1 MEPTAKAKTLI
12 EALPYLQ
19 AFRGKTLLIKLGG
32 SAMEDPSLVSR
43 VMRDIVFLELAGI
56 YPVVVH
62 GGGKAISAAMEAAGL
77 EAKFVGG
84 FRVTTEA
91 AIDIVA
97 RVLSEE
103 INPSL
108 VQMICACGGKAVGI
122 PGDNV
127 FVGVKVKGTDSAG
140 NRVDIGRVGEVVGC
154 QLSNIT
160 AAQQAGMIPV
170 ISPLAVELATGKQ
183 LNINAD
189 LAAAALAKELKVA
202 KLIYLSD
209 VPGILEDMNDSG
221 SLIKSVTGAS
231 TTRALSARHVTAVRP
246 TGVVTHVTVALCVA
260 ADAAN
265 TAGDSTWPAT
275 FTDWPRCFTTDHFPF
290 DFSSV
295 KVANATDAA
304 QLRGWTSKAPLIVES
319 TSSACEWPNT
329 TRSMPSI
336 SRGTRAA
343 TFSDGNPVATVS

>member
-19 AFRGKTLLIKLGG
+19 VFRGKTLLIKLGG

-127 FVGVKVKGTDSAG
+127 FVGEKVKGTDSAG

-221 SLIKSVTGAS
+221 SLIKSVTRNEAQEMIANGTISGGMIPKVSSAMD
-231 TTRALSARHVTAVRP
+231 ALNA
-246 TGVVTHVTVALCVA
+246 GVGKVHFVDGRLQHALLLEI
-260 ADAAN
+260 
-265 TAGDSTWPAT
+265 
-275 FTDWPRCFTTDHFPF
+275 FTD
-290 DFSSV
+290 
-295 KVANATDAA
+295 
-304 QLRGWTSKAPLIVES
+304 GGI
-319 TSSACEWPNT
+319 
-329 TRSMPSI
+329 
-336 SRGTRAA
+336 GTEILQ
-343 TFSDGNPVATVS
+343 